1 MTDNK
6 ECPSTAP
13 PPHNYIIHISV
24 TARLSIIG
32 FYSLQTVV
40 LLDYRF
46 TNGDVFHSISQH
58 HIQHTIPLLK
68 GKTTCFTQKL
78 KILNNDT
85 TCIKIRP
92 EAVTSFDVFST
103 KCCSKNIKFSKIN
116 RILIVGTKLT

>member
-1 MTDNK
+1 M
-6 ECPSTAP
+6 A
-13 PPHNYIIHISV
+13 HNYIVHISV

-46 TNGDVFHSISQH
+46 TNGDVFHSIDVFQSISQH
-58 HIQHTIPLLK
+58 HIQHIVPLLK

-92 EAVTSFDVFST
+92 EDVISFDIFST
-103 KCCSKNIKFSKIN
+103 KCCSNNTKFSKIN
-116 RILIVGTKLT
+116 PILIVGTKLT